1 MEGSTVTVEQLK
13 LKCERAFDLRSEVD
27 MKKAELSAIQKDLD
41 EIENEIVAVLEELG
55 LKSFKSSTGT
65 VETRVRQ
72 SVKVPQGDGRVE
84 FFNYLKERGLFD
96 SLITVN
102 SQTLNAWYK
111 QEAEVAQEEKR
122 MLVIPGLE
130 MPTSNVSVV
139 LKRNR

>member
-72 SVKVPQGDGRVE
+72 SVKVPQGDGRQE
-84 FFNYLKERGLFD
+84 FFNYLKDRGLFD

-111 QEAEVAQEEKR
+111 QETEIAQQEKR
-122 MLVIPGLE
+122 MLVVPGLE
-130 MPTSNVSVV
+130 MPTSSVSVV